1 MHGTWRIRTQSGVFH
16 RFRCTTTNR
25 SKFYGTTSTTTSS
38 FQIIAGGTVRTAL
51 HSQSP
56 LDGMHLVYACSVRR
70 LLFWYNTDTVNYKLR
85 LSAQQINTVNDVLDK
100 ASLSRPIEFARPVK
114 DIRKF
119 KKLKCT
125 QLRQFLLYLSI
136 VAMKKVLTKFQYEH
150 LLLFVIGIRIL
161 SDEKQFKQKNAIA
174 KRMLYD
180 YVDILR
186 KNFGKFRLIYSIH
199 NLIHLADETLTQ
211 NQPLDAFSMWEFETA
226 NSSLN
231 EFSKHQGA
239 YLEQCYNRTMEK
251 YHSRFDSTI
260 QLLKFPMIKFE
271 IDKQYDDDYNVTK
284 TIFSRVE
291 FEKFMLNA
299 SEGNRW
305 F

>member
-1 MHGTWRIRTQSGVFH
+1 MAPGEYVHNRVCFSDLDAPLRTDQNFTERLQPQHHHFKSLLEEELELP
-16 RFRCTTTNR
+16 C
-25 SKFYGTTSTTTSS
+25 
-38 FQIIAGGTVRTAL
+38 I
-51 HSQSP
+51 SQSP

-85 LSAQQINTVNDVLDK
+85 LSAKQINTVNDILDK

-174 KRMLYD
+174 L
-180 YVDILR
+180 
-186 KNFGKFRLIYSIH
+186 
-199 NLIHLADETLTQ
+199 
-211 NQPLDAFSMWEFETA
+211 
-226 NSSLN
+226 
-231 EFSKHQGA
+231 
-239 YLEQCYNRTMEK
+239 
-251 YHSRFDSTI
+251 
-260 QLLKFPMIKFE
+260 
-271 IDKQYDDDYNVTK
+271 
-284 TIFSRVE
+284 
-291 FEKFMLNA
+291 
-299 SEGNRW
+299 
-305 F
+305 